1 MKMSPATS
9 SCALAHEA
17 LLSRWPRAREIVN
30 ANRNFLETRARLR
43 ADAQRW
49 HSDNRNRELLL
60 PPGKRLAEGQ
70 ELLQSRRE
78 EVDDQIVEYIEASSR
93 AQNEREEKD
102 RQAERALIEA
112 AEAAKRERLERE
124 ADRLAG
130 EAERRDLA
138 AAAAIKLARR
148 TRYAAVVATVLAL
161 VAGLGAFVGFRGQQ
175 EATQAHGIG
184 ADERRQGQVG
194 GEGSPGGPRSG
205 AAHPIP
211 FAFVPFAA
219 SRDARR
225 Y

>member
-1 MKMSPATS
+1 MQEALPAVLRALTTVRPGDEKVTARPGVARRGRGGPARRALVEALIAS
-9 SCALAHEA
+9 RLLVSDEDVAGHVFVRLAHEA
-17 LLSRWPRAREIVN
+17 LLSRWPRAAEIVN

-60 PPGKRLAEGQ
+60 PSGKRLAEGE

-93 AQNEREEKD
+93 AQKEREEKD

-130 EAERRDLA
+130 EAERRDLPQ
-138 AAAAIKLARR
+138 RR
-148 TRYAAVVATVLAL
+148 R
-161 VAGLGAFVGFRGQQ
+161 
-175 EATQAHGIG
+175 
-184 ADERRQGQVG
+184 
-194 GEGSPGGPRSG
+194 
-205 AAHPIP
+205 
-211 FAFVPFAA
+211 
-219 SRDARR
+219 
-225 Y
+225 